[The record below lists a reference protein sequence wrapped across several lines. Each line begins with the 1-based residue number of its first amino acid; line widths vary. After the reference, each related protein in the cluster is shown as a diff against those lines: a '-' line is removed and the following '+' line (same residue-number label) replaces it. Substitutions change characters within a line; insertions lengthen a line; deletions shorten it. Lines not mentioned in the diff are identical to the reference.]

1 MNEMSVP
8 RDTLGKSVVKGV
20 CTAAA
25 VAAAL
30 WAVRQWIGYRQSRV
44 ERPREETETWE
55 NEGGALAP
63 HPAGLETSQ
72 VPR

>member
-1 MNEMSVP
+1 MNEMPVP
-8 RDTLGKSVVKGV
+8 RETIGKSVAKGV
-20 CTAAA
+20 FTAAA
-25 VAAAL
+25 VAAAF
-30 WAVRQWIGYRQSRV
+30 WAVRQWIGYRQSHGQ
-44 ERPREETETWE
+44 RPREETESWE

>member
-1 MNEMSVP
+1 MSVP
-8 RDTLGKSVVKGV
+8 REVFEKKSVIKRVF
-20 CTAAA
+20 TAAA
-25 VAAAL
+25 VAGAF
-30 WAVRQWIGYRQSRV
+30 WAFKQWLDYRQARGQ
-44 ERPREETETWE
+44 PRRDETESWE

>member
-1 MNEMSVP
+1 MPVSREVSEK
-8 RDTLGKSVVKGV
+8 KSVITRVFTV
-20 CTAAA
+20 AA
-25 VAAAL
+25 VAGAF
-30 WAVRQWIGYRQSRV
+30 WAFKQWLDYRQSRG
-44 ERPREETETWE
+44 RPRRDETESWE